1 VPVQRQNWAQLVA
14 LCITHQKEKP
24 CTNKGFPCLCRVS
37 CNLAGMRGSL
47 SRFSFTGND
56 NSNLH
61 NLQMAG
67 ADWGAGLTGNEVLYR
82 PLCTENR
89 KRKMMRSKVSVKAL
103 VRKTKELARIN
114 NRIGQMYS
122 GQKKCV
128 KMMTSFSRGPRPPKH
143 RGSRVKVPGR
153 HGTGGVAGPRHPGP
167 RRGGVA
173 GPRHPGPRKGMPRPR
188 KGQNPPKN

>member
-1 VPVQRQNWAQLVA
+1 MPVQRQNWAQLVA
-14 LCITHQKEKP
+14 LCITHKKEKP

-89 KRKMMRSKVSVKAL
+89 KRKMMRSKVSGKAL

-167 RRGGVA
+167 R
-173 GPRHPGPRKGMPRPR
+173 KGMPRPR

>member
-1 VPVQRQNWAQLVA
+1 
-14 LCITHQKEKP
+14 
-24 CTNKGFPCLCRVS
+24 
-37 CNLAGMRGSL
+37 
-47 SRFSFTGND
+47 
-56 NSNLH
+56 
-61 NLQMAG
+61 
-67 ADWGAGLTGNEVLYR
+67 
-82 PLCTENR
+82 
-89 KRKMMRSKVSVKAL
+89 MMRSKVSGKAL

-128 KMMTSFSRGPRPPKH
+128 KMMTSFSRGPSPKH
-143 RGSRVKVPGR
+143 RGPRVKGPGR